1 MSKKKTLLLI
11 DGHNIFIRAYS
22 GLKNQDLRNKDG
34 FPTYGIHGALTTVAG
49 MIRKYEP
56 SHVLIA
62 FDQGRS
68 SKRIDMDP
76 NYKANRV
83 KSKEE
88 KTRDEPDEFRPQFDI
103 FLQAC
108 YRLGIPH
115 LRINNVEA
123 DDIIAKAVT
132 NFSQTFEQVVI
143 VSADHDIQQ
152 LIRSNVVVVKPSLGR
167 SRNIKEEVFTMDKIR
182 EEWGVDPWRLPEVWA
197 LTGDKGDNIE
207 GIHGIGPK
215 KATKLIRD
223 YGDLETLLSSDEPLV
238 NDHHD
243 VVKLAFRLIELQ
255 GLDEIPFPPLGNLQ
269 FNPSKYEDKTTH
281 TLELEKLFSVLEL
294 NSIKE
299 RWINGT
305 LWRDLKLG
313 RSLSGQ

>member
-1 MSKKKTLLLI
+1 MPKKKTLLLI

-34 FPTYGIHGALTTVAG
+34 FPTYGIHGSLTTVAG

-68 SKRIDMDP
+68 SKRTAMDP

-83 KSKEE
+83 KGKEE

-123 DDIIAKAVT
+123 DDIIAKTVT
-132 NFSQTFEQVVI
+132 NFSQVFEQVVI

-152 LIRSNVVVVKPSLGR
+152 LIRDNVIVVKPSLGR
-167 SRNIKEEVFTMDKIR
+167 SRNVKEEVFTMDRIR
-182 EEWGVDPWRLPEVWA
+182 EEWGVDPWRLPEIWA

-207 GIHGIGPK
+207 GIRGIGPK

-238 NDHHD
+238 NSHHE

-255 GLDEIPFPPLGNLQ
+255 GLDEVPFPPLGNLQ

-281 TLELEKLFSVLEL
+281 TLELEKLFSILEL
-294 NSIKE
+294 NNIKE
-299 RWINGT
+299 RWVNGT
-305 LWRDLKLG
+305 LWRDPKLG
-313 RSLSGQ
+313 RRL